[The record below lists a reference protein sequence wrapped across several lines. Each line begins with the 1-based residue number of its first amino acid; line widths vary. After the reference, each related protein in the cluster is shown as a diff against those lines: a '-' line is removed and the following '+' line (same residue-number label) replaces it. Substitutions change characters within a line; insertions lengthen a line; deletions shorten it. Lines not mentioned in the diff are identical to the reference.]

1 MVLSPPR
8 HDALTGVRVVSP
20 APREVWREVLAA
32 DPDAVATQTPEWLDA
47 LCAHTGRTDASRL
60 YETDT
65 GRRLVLPLAARTVGG
80 VRVAEE
86 SWPYAWGYGGA
97 LVDGGA
103 LRPDEAATVLADL
116 HRRRRIRTTIT
127 PAPQVAASWEAAAGP
142 AIQRIPYRS
151 QVVDLTRGFDA
162 VWARYSKSIRYSVRR
177 AERHGVEVHRDT
189 TGAFLPAFTELYRRS
204 TERWAEQ
211 RGQPLPLARAIAR
224 LRDSPGQAAAV
235 AEALGEKCVAWV
247 ASWHGEPVEVAFV
260 LYHGATAHGWLAAND
275 RRLVRETRGGALLKS
290 VAIEDACARGMSD
303 FLLGESEPG
312 SPVEAYKRQLGATT
326 LEHSALRWEPL
337 PLTSAGARV
346 RTTVRDVLGNRP
358 STVRRQAS

>member
-1 MVLSPPR
+1 MPR
-8 HDALTGVRVVSP
+8 PSNPHRRTAVVSP

-142 AIQRIPYRS
+142 AIQRIPHRS

-162 VWARYSKSIRYSVRR
+162 VWARYSKSVRNAVR
-177 AERHGVEVHRDT
+177 KAERRGVEVHRDT
-189 TGAFLPAFTELYRRS
+189 TGAFLPAFARLYES
-204 TERWAEQ
+204 SVVRWAEQ
-211 RGQPLPLARAIAR
+211 RGQPLPLARALFH
-224 LRDSPGQAAAV
+224 LRDRPGQAAAV
-235 AEALGEKCVAWV
+235 ADALGERCVMWMATWR
-247 ASWHGEPVEVAFV
+247 GEPVAVDLV
-260 LYHGATAHGWLAAND
+260 LTHGRYVHSWMGVNDNALA
-275 RRLVRETRGGALLKS
+275 RESRGTRLLDSRVL
-290 VAIEDACARGMSD
+290 EDACARGASHL
-303 FLLGESEPG
+303 LLGESEPG
-312 SPVEAYKRQLGATT
+312 GTVEAYKRQLGATT
-326 LEHSALRWEPL
+326 VATSALRIEAVPY
-337 PLTSAGARV
+337 T
-346 RTTVRDVLGNRP
+346 P
-358 STVRRQAS
+358 STDWARGVVEALLRRRAPGSGGPPG